1 MEDSMPY
8 FLACFYMTY
17 TEEHDR
23 LLSNIRSEHDPTEAI
38 VDYGC
43 RKYSDRYAI
52 NCRKYLYNLYPQFKK
67 AWNEEIRKHNNYSAQ
82 HWIDEYER
90 LTNDGWNIKGYRN
103 HDLFAVFDNE
113 GLI

>member
-8 FLACFYMTY
+8 FLACFYMAR
-17 TEEHDR
+17 TEEYNR
-23 LLSNIRSEHDPTEAI
+23 SLSNIRSKYDPTEAI
-38 VDYGC
+38 VDCKC

-90 LTNDGWNIKGYRN
+90 LTNDGWNIKGYCN
-103 HDLFAVFDNE
+103 HDSFAVF
-113 GLI
+113 